1 MQPGKGIPSRDSKAL
16 AYLDIVRVLE
26 AVGAL
31 DSLYRESV
39 SP

>member
-1 MQPGKGIPSRDSKAL
+1 MQPGQSIPARNSKAL

-31 DSLYRESV
+31 DSLYREAV